1 MTLLSSVVA
10 QMRKLESHYRQE
22 NGFYLIEIRLN
33 KIDQIFNSLDPSPF
47 IEREID
53 RNAKNYIVE
62 SLQELPLN
70 SKAKILLYIP
80 HALDL
85 DTSKLVSEAIHN
97 YFNYCHDAKAKE
109 LRQLLQTG
117 RISLAIALVFL
128 GTCITI
134 DNLIS
139 SLFDGTIVKILHE
152 GLFIVGWVAMW
163 RPIEIFLYDWVPID
177 RDQRIF
183 RKLSKVPIEIK
194 PLDQPTNI

>member
-1 MTLLSSVVA
+1 MIFLDILGTSPLSRAVA

-62 SLQELPLN
+62 SLQELPIN
-70 SKAKILLYIP
+70 SKIKVLLYIP
-80 HALDL
+80 HAIDR
-85 DTSKLVSEAIHN
+85 DASNLVAEAIHN
-97 YFNYCHDAKAKE
+97 YFDYCYDAKVKE
-109 LRQLLQTG
+109 LRQLFRTG

-128 GTCITI
+128 GACITI
-134 DNLIS
+134 DSLIS
-139 SLFDGTIVKILHE
+139 SWFGGTIVKILHE

-163 RPIEIFLYDWVPID
+163 RPIEIFLYDWVPITYG
-177 RDQRIF
+177 RLRQRS
-183 RKLSKVPIEIK
+183 R
-194 PLDQPTNI
+194 PTNL

>member
-1 MTLLSSVVA
+1 
-10 QMRKLESHYRQE
+10 MRKLESHYRQE

-33 KIDQIFNSLDPSPF
+33 KLDQIFNSLDPSPF

-62 SLQELPLN
+62 SLQELPIN
-70 SKAKILLYIP
+70 SKVKVLLYIS

-85 DTSKLVSEAIHN
+85 DAKKMVSEAIHN
-97 YFNYCHDAKAKE
+97 YFDYCYDGKVKE
-109 LRQLLQTG
+109 LRQLFRTG

-134 DNLIS
+134 DSLIS
-139 SLFDGTIVKILHE
+139 SLFDGTIAKILHE

-163 RPIEIFLYDWVPID
+163 RPIQIFLYDWVPIY
-177 RDQRIF
+177 RDQTTF
-183 RKLSKVPIEIK
+183 RKLSKVPIEIR
-194 PLDQPTNI
+194 PLDRLTTI